1 MVRNNKGGKK
11 SKGLAR
17 KFVGAP
23 VQRKL
28 RLVEES
34 GELYAAVTKILG
46 GGMLEVKGLDGKPRI
61 CIIRQKFRGRGKRD
75 NMVALGSWILIG
87 ERDWESIKKDQ
98 ARKCDLLEV
107 YTASEIEQLQ
117 KTDIDWS
124 PIADIED
131 KHGVRKMENDG
142 CIVFKEDAGEDQS
155 DDDVG
160 HEDANNTILQFDDTI
175 EFDIDE
181 I

>member
-28 RLVEES
+28 RLVENS

-87 ERDWESIKKDQ
+87 ERDWETVKKDQ
-98 ARKCDLLEV
+98 LSKCDLLEV
-107 YTASEIEQLQ
+107 YSSSEIEQLQ
-117 KTDIDWS
+117 KTDIDWT

-131 KHGVRKMENDG
+131 KHGVRKMENDNS
-142 CIVFKEDAGEDQS
+142 IIFKEEADEEQLDADEEQVES
-155 DDDVG
+155 S
-160 HEDANNTILQFDDTI
+160 TILQIDDTCEI
-175 EFDIDE
+175 DIDD